1 MPLLASRRWRCGG
14 GIEED
19 GHSAQQASHIFSSL
33 VVTTKFHI
41 RLMKYL
47 YTFCFFCSVVLEESE
62 SFGHTKDRTTLFD
75 DSLVEISLENLLR
88 RLQHL
93 PSMVFD
99 PPTDDE

>member
-1 MPLLASRRWRCGG
+1 MASRRWRCGG

-19 GHSAQQASHIFSSL
+19 GHSAQQAGHIFSSM
-33 VVTTKFHI
+33 VVTHLLRHKINCLF
-41 RLMKYL
+41 
-47 YTFCFFCSVVLEESE
+47 TFCFFCSVVLEESE

-75 DSLVEISLENLLR
+75 DSLVEISLETLLR